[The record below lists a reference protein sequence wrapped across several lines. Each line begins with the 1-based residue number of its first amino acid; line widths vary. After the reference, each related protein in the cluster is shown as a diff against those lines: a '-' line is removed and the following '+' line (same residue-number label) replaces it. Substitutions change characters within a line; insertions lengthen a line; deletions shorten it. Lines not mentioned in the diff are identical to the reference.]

1 MVREFPKL
9 KFRGKGHEVTFLFF
23 NNSFSSKLQASDLKY
38 LLKQYELWANRVYP
52 KYTFKDFIRGEI
64 KLSFFSPSSLPP
76 SISFPLSLG
85 LWEEH
90 VEPYQLDNGRLTQE
104 NIALHQ
110 QIMTLKESLEQ
121 WTKDLKASM
130 RRLEHENADLKFLNN
145 QYMQRLI
152 AQEKESHV
160 KLERILELQEK
171 NSQPAIVQT
180 PGGRKRTLPYRRQR
194 MEMDSVLPASS
205 SGSTK
210 KAPRSGSSGARSQ
223 LVDILKMAEDKM
235 EELQLALD
243 SVRKEK
249 RELQESVK
257 ELKKQVRFK

>member
-1 MVREFPKL
+1 MSYGLIEFIQNTLLKILLEEKL
-9 KFRGKGHEVTFLFF
+9 NFLF
-23 NNSFSSKLQASDLKY
+23 
-38 LLKQYELWANRVYP
+38 
-52 KYTFKDFIRGEI
+52 
-64 KLSFFSPSSLPP
+64 SFFFSLPP
-76 SISFPLSLG
+76 LTSFPFSLG
-85 LWEEH
+85 LWEKH

-121 WTKDLKASM
+121 RTKDLKASM
-130 RRLEHENADLKFLNN
+130 SCLEHENADLKFLNN

-152 AQEKESHV
+152 AQEKESHA
-160 KLERILELQEK
+160 KSEQILELQEK

-180 PGGRKRTLPYRRQR
+180 PGGRKRTLPYHRQR
-194 MEMDSVLPASS
+194 IEIDFVLPASS
-205 SGSTK
+205 GSTR
-210 KAPRSGSSGARSQ
+210 KAPPVLPVPDSQ

-235 EELQLALD
+235 EELQLVLD
-243 SVRKEK
+243 SLRKEK

>member
-9 KFRGKGHEVTFLFF
+9 KFRGKGHEVTFPFF

-64 KLSFFSPSSLPP
+64 KLSFFLFSSPSLPP
-76 SISFPLSLG
+76 SISFPFSLG
-85 LWEEH
+85 LWEKH

-121 WTKDLKASM
+121 RTKDLKASM
-130 RRLEHENADLKFLNN
+130 RHLEHENADIKFLNN

-152 AQEKESHV
+152 AQEKESHA
-160 KLERILELQEK
+160 KSEQ
-171 NSQPAIVQT
+171 
-180 PGGRKRTLPYRRQR
+180 
-194 MEMDSVLPASS
+194 
-205 SGSTK
+205 
-210 KAPRSGSSGARSQ
+210 
-223 LVDILKMAEDKM
+223 ILKLQCTR
-235 EELQLALD
+235 EE
-243 SVRKEK
+243 
-249 RELQESVK
+249 
-257 ELKKQVRFK
+257 F

>member
-1 MVREFPKL
+1 MSYGLIEFIQNTLLKIILEEKL
-9 KFRGKGHEVTFLFF
+9 NYLFF
-23 NNSFSSKLQASDLKY
+23 PPPF
-38 LLKQYELWANRVYP
+38 
-52 KYTFKDFIRGEI
+52 
-64 KLSFFSPSSLPP
+64 LPP

-85 LWEEH
+85 LWEKH

-152 AQEKESHV
+152 AQEKESHT
-160 KLERILELQEK
+160 KSERILELQEK

-180 PGGRKRTLPYRRQR
+180 PGRRKWTLPYH
-194 MEMDSVLPASS
+194 
-205 SGSTK
+205 
-210 KAPRSGSSGARSQ
+210 
-223 LVDILKMAEDKM
+223 
-235 EELQLALD
+235 
-243 SVRKEK
+243 
-249 RELQESVK
+249 
-257 ELKKQVRFK
+257 

>member
-9 KFRGKGHEVTFLFF
+9 KFRGKGHEVTFPFF

-64 KLSFFSPSSLPP
+64 KLFFFFFFSLPP
-76 SISFPLSLG
+76 LISFPLSLG
-85 LWEEH
+85 LWEKH

-130 RRLEHENADLKFLNN
+130 RCLEHENADLKFLNN

-152 AQEKESHV
+152 AEKESHA
-160 KLERILELQEK
+160 KSEQILELQEK
-171 NSQPAIVQT
+171 NSQLAIIQT

-205 SGSTK
+205 SRSTK
-210 KAPRSGSSGARSQ
+210 KAPRSGSFGARSQ

-257 ELKKQVRFK
+257 ELKRQVRFK